1 MIFLGCWCHRT
12 LLTLQ
17 QPKRSMFDLLLL
29 PSFCT
34 LLFLR
39 SQAGFAL
46 VPASDS
52 RNRWQYRWLQA
63 HYTLPLSIFSPP
75 SYRFGAGPRNKRDGR
90 VQLLL
95 LTALAVT
102 SKIEALAEGTDQG
115 DRGVSSGRS
124 GRGRVAMAAGC
135 FGEHGAGVKIIV
147 R

>member
-1 MIFLGCWCHRT
+1 
-12 LLTLQ
+12 
-17 QPKRSMFDLLLL
+17 MFDLLLL
-29 PSFCT
+29 LSLCA
-34 LLFLR
+34 LLFLQ
-39 SQAGFAL
+39 SQTGFDL

-52 RNRWQYRWLQA
+52 RDRWQYRWLQA
-63 HYTLPLSIFSPP
+63 HYTLSLSIAGPS
-75 SYRFGAGPRNKRDGR
+75 SYRFGARPRNKRYMR

-95 LTALAVT
+95 LTFLAVT
-102 SKIEALAEGTDQG
+102 SKIEALSEWTDQG